1 MRFTRNKTAVFIFFR
16 AVVVTTHR
24 QHQGGFVKG
33 NIFVLTLIHM
43 PFSTLIALRQKK
55 YSSLMDG
62 KKIMLRSSRICFNS
76 IACNHHYSLGVC
88 LFSQQ
93 PLAKKWNNCRK
104 IHHCIWLRGYTS
116 FQMWNLQRSGCGS
129 ASILRKMAPKFQSWL
144 LVVHKNIQQLT
155 YGCSVRSLS
164 QLLLLFASWLAI
176 TNLLSAIGLQSR
188 VAW

>member
-1 MRFTRNKTAVFIFFR
+1 MRRDKGYTERERKSVFRGVLVQLHRRWASLSRKQYLFLINEVYTQQNCSVYFFFR
-16 AVVVTTHR
+16 AVVVATHR

-55 YSSLMDG
+55 YSALMDG

-93 PLAKKWNNCRK
+93 PLAKKNK
-104 IHHCIWLRGYTS
+104 IIAEKFITAFDSEVIQVFRCGISKGQVVGVQAFYVKWLQCFS
-116 FQMWNLQRSGCGS
+116 PFGS
-129 ASILRKMAPKFQSWL
+129 A
-144 LVVHKNIQQLT
+144 
-155 YGCSVRSLS
+155 
-164 QLLLLFASWLAI
+164 
-176 TNLLSAIGLQSR
+176 
-188 VAW
+188 